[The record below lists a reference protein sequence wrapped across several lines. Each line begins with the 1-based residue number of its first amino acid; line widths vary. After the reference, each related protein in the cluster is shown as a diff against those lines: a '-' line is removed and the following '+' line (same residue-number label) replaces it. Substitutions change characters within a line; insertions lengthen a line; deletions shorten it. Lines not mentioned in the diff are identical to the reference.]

1 MSADRIERISLSVP
15 SDLRYGESTRAMLDA
30 LTQRLEE
37 ETGTENL
44 GHHVIS
50 AFSEAF
56 NNVVWH
62 AYGGSRT
69 ETIQVNVE
77 VAATGIT
84 VEMIDEGA
92 GFDIDSVEDPDL
104 PAMPEGGLG
113 LWIIKSLM
121 SHMSYDRGERNVITM
136 TKEFAKPL
144 TFKDDTQDE
153 V

>member
-1 MSADRIERISLSVP
+1 MGYDARRGMS
-15 SDLRYGESTRAMLDA
+15 T
-30 LTQRLEE
+30 
-37 ETGTENL
+37 
-44 GHHVIS
+44 VIS

-62 AYGGSRT
+62 AYGGRRT
-69 ETIQVNVE
+69 EVIEVGVE
-77 VAATGIT
+77 ISASCISLTVSDTG
-84 VEMIDEGA
+84 E

-121 SHMSYDRGERNVITM
+121 SRMSYERGERNVITM
-136 TKEFAKPL
+136 AKDFEQPL
-144 TFKDDTQDE
+144 TFRDDTQDE